1 MANNYT
7 QTSFML
13 TELNPVEIAW
23 LKNAF
28 EESQRKLDEEDNFDD
43 YIGVSY
49 EFEQGEG
56 FENLW
61 IYAEEGFM
69 VENLAGLLQAFLKEH
84 RPNGYI
90 SFTWADTCS
99 KMRLDEFS
107 GGGVFITA
115 KSQKW
120 CVPYSFVDKEAAK
133 IKIKIKKKGSTS

>member
-13 TELNPVEIAW
+13 TKLNPVESAW
-23 LKNAF
+23 LKDAF
-28 EESQRKLDEEDNFDD
+28 EEGQRKADEEDNFDE

-49 EFEQGEG
+49 EFEQKEG
-56 FENLW
+56 YEDLW

-69 VENLAGLLQAFLKEH
+69 VDNLACLLQAFLKEH
-84 RPNGYI
+84 RPDEYI
-90 SFTWADTCS
+90 SFTWSNTCS

-120 CVPYSFVDKEAAK
+120 CVPYAFIDKEAAK
-133 IKIKIKKKGSTS
+133 LKKKKASTS

>member
-1 MANNYT
+1 MANNYI
-7 QTSFML
+7 QTSFMV
-13 TELNPVEIAW
+13 TRLNPVESAW
-23 LKNAF
+23 LRTAF
-28 EESQRKLDEEDNFDD
+28 EENQDKDDE

-49 EFEQGEG
+49 EFEQKKGYED
-56 FENLW
+56 LW

-69 VENLAGLLQAFLKEH
+69 VDNLACLLQAFLKEH
-84 RPNGYI
+84 RPDEYI
-90 SFTWADTCS
+90 SFTWSNTCS

-120 CVPYSFVDKEAAK
+120 CVPYAFIDKEAAK